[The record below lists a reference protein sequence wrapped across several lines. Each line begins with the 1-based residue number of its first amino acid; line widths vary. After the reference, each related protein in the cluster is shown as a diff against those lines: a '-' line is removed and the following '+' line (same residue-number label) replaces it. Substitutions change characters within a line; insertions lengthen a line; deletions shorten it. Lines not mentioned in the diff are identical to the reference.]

1 MPGPAPHSG
10 QQTTTENTA
19 NCPGKKQN
27 PKRFPL
33 CFPLPSLCPLWL
45 VPCLLLLPLS
55 GCAQDTAVAH
65 GHNTALDGTDLVRMT
80 DEMAMKIMASP
91 AVQEAIAKEGKL
103 TVVVEPVENNM
114 TAEVLPR
121 GPANAFTGRLRTLLS
136 HHARDQFTW
145 IMNRDAW
152 YYLRQHEL
160 DNVDAGPAPD
170 AIQPRYALTA
180 TFSTLTSEDSQRR
193 RSYYLCVYELTDL
206 QHRTLLW
213 SDRYQVE
220 KRAVKGFLD

>member
-1 MPGPAPHSG
+1 MPR
-10 QQTTTENTA
+10 
-19 NCPGKKQN
+19 CCWI
-27 PKRFPL
+27 L
-33 CFPLPSLCPLWL
+33 ISLCALWL
-45 VPCLLLLPLS
+45 A

-65 GHNTALDGTDLVRMT
+65 GHNTALDGTDLVQMT
-80 DEMAMKIMASP
+80 DDMAMKLIASP
-91 AVQEAIAKEGKL
+91 AVQDAIAHEGTLK
-103 TVVVEPVENNM
+103 VVVEPVENNM
-114 TAEVLPR
+114 TAEILPR

-136 HHARDQFTW
+136 HHAREQFTW

-160 DNVDAGPAPD
+160 ENVDLGPAPD

-180 TFSTLTSEDSQRR
+180 KFSTLTSEDARRR
-193 RSYYLCVYELTDL
+193 RSFYLCVYELTDL